1 MKRKFS
7 FSSLRLKFASA
18 PTEDAIT
25 PEGLDSPPYSP
36 TPSCM
41 ERPVLPPDVIAELRV
56 SCAIVVN
63 ETNPPEYDDV
73 PDHREMLK
81 KYIQE
86 RDAHKAQAERRAARE
101 KRFEQSSRSHRRSD
115 STNDGAQKAYRH
127 VPQNAAANFEAT
139 TKVRKPSLGY
149 LDLPSFE
156 PLEPTHTTISAGKAP
171 KPERDEA
178 LERIRATLD
187 TRPKTSAAACIDYSG
202 PSVDSSKSNSR
213 STTTMY
219 DEYGRPS
226 TGQTSL
232 AITPGDEKRTSYGV
246 GRVSEQILQ
255 DGESASLAD
264 ATAREWM
271 AHELAR
277 RRAEYQSTGQA
288 ARPASR
294 ATSHR
299 PSSRAG
305 SLAESVIEGVRDYIR
320 PRASMDSMRSDMTG
334 LSRSQS
340 RCGSIKSN
348 KSNTWQ
354 RVKGLRKK
362 NSWSSFRSARPE
374 AETANDTADG
384 QPNLNR
390 ALPALPGLDQYVE
403 KKPKPTHIAQMMGAG
418 VTSGRAKSMPNAK
431 ALQQMQQQHHQQ
443 HQQPQEQQQKQ
454 VPVAVRRPNGGIT
467 RNMSNPEETKRQE
480 DLRRAVEEKMRMGAI
495 AESQRLRPHPLVQ
508 GNSNNNDNNAL
519 YNMGSSANN
528 MSSAIAP
535 GHLSAQRPATMGG
548 AINTTTTT
556 IATAPHPATAKLGL
570 RKKLSRFWSFDR
582 KQKGAG
588 AGMVVSN

>member
-41 ERPVLPPDVIAELRV
+41 ERPFVPPDVIAELRV

-101 KRFEQSSRSHRRSD
+101 KRFEQPSRSHRRSD
-115 STNDGAQKAYRH
+115 STNDATQTSYRH
-127 VPQNAAANFEAT
+127 VPQNAASNFEAT
-139 TKVRKPSLGY
+139 TKVRKPSFGY

-156 PLEPTHTTISAGKAP
+156 PLEPTHTTASGGKIP

-178 LERIRATLD
+178 LERIRAALD

-213 STTTMY
+213 STTTIY
-219 DEYGRPS
+219 DEFGRPS

-232 AITPGDEKRTSYGV
+232 AITPGEEKRTSYGT
-246 GRVSEQILQ
+246 GRVTEQILR
-255 DGESASLAD
+255 DGESTSLAD

-294 ATSHR
+294 ATSQR
-299 PSSRAG
+299 PGSRAG

-320 PRASMDSMRSDMTG
+320 PRASMDSMRSDYNG
-334 LSRSQS
+334 LSRTHS
-340 RCGSIKSN
+340 RSGSIKSN

-374 AETANDTADG
+374 AESANNTASDG

-390 ALPALPGLDQYVE
+390 ALPALPGLDQYKE
-403 KKPKPTHIAQMMGAG
+403 KKPKPTHIAQMMGGG
-418 VTSGRAKSMPNAK
+418 VSGRARSVPNAK
-431 ALQQMQQQHHQQ
+431 ALQQMQQQQQ
-443 HQQPQEQQQKQ
+443 QQQQQQEQPKQ
-454 VPVAVRRPNGGIT
+454 VPVAVRRPNGGVT
-467 RNMSNPEETKRQE
+467 RNMSNPEESRRQE

-495 AESQRLRPHPLVQ
+495 AESQHLRPHPLVQ
-508 GNSNNNDNNAL
+508 GNKL
-519 YNMGSSANN
+519 YTMGSANI
-528 MSSAIAP
+528 SSVAAP
-535 GHLSAQRPATMGG
+535 GHASSAQRPSTMG
-548 AINTTTTT
+548 AM
-556 IATAPHPATAKLGL
+556 PMPPPSPKWGL
-570 RKKLSRFWSFDR
+570 RKKLSRFWSFDK
-582 KQKGAG
+582 KQKGG
-588 AGMVVSN
+588 NMVATN

>member
-41 ERPVLPPDVIAELRV
+41 ERPVLPPEVIAELRV

-115 STNDGAQKAYRH
+115 SANDGNQKSYRH
-127 VPQNAAANFEAT
+127 VPQNAASNFEAT
-139 TKVRKPSLGY
+139 TKVRKPSFGY

-156 PLEPTHTTISAGKAP
+156 PLEPTHTTTSGGKAP

-294 ATSHR
+294 ATSQR

-334 LSRSQS
+334 LSRTHS
-340 RCGSIKSN
+340 RSGSIKSN

-362 NSWSSFRSARPE
+362 NSWSSFRSARPD
-374 AETANDTADG
+374 AEGENNTAADG

-390 ALPALPGLDQYVE
+390 ALPALPGLDQYKE
-403 KKPKPTHIAQMMGAG
+403 KKPKPTHIAQMMGGG
-418 VTSGRAKSMPNAK
+418 VSGRAKSMPNAK
-431 ALQQMQQQHHQQ
+431 ALQQMQLQQHQQ
-443 HQQPQEQQQKQ
+443 HQQQQQPQEIQQKQ
-454 VPVAVRRPNGGIT
+454 APMAVRRPSGGVS
-467 RNMSNPEETKRQE
+467 RNTSNPEETRRQE

-508 GNSNNNDNNAL
+508 GNNTL
-519 YNMGSSANN
+519 YNVGSPKN
-528 MSSAIAP
+528 MSSVAAP
-535 GHLSAQRPATMGG
+535 GHPLSPQRPSTMG
-548 AINTTTTT
+548 AMSTTHTTT
-556 IATAPHPATAKLGL
+556 ATAPHPTQTTTMKMGL
-570 RKKLSRFWSFDR
+570 RKKLSRFWSFDK
-582 KQKGAG
+582 KQKGG
-588 AGMVVSN
+588 DMVVSN

>member
-1 MKRKFS
+1 
-7 FSSLRLKFASA
+7 
-18 PTEDAIT
+18 
-25 PEGLDSPPYSP
+25 
-36 TPSCM
+36 M
-41 ERPVLPPDVIAELRV
+41 ERPCIPPDVIAELRV

-115 STNDGAQKAYRH
+115 SANDSKPKSYRH

-139 TKVRKPSLGY
+139 TKVRKPSFGY

-156 PLEPTHTTISAGKAP
+156 PLEPTHTTASGEKAP

-178 LERIRATLD
+178 LERIRATLE

-246 GRVSEQILQ
+246 GRVSEQILR

-294 ATSHR
+294 ANSQR

-340 RCGSIKSN
+340 RSGSIKSN

-418 VTSGRAKSMPNAK
+418 VSGRAKSMPNAK
-431 ALQQMQQQHHQQ
+431 ALQQMQHQHQQQ
-443 HQQPQEQQQKQ
+443 HQPQHQQQEIQQPKQ
-454 VPVAVRRPNGGIT
+454 APLAVRRPNGALA

-508 GNSNNNDNNAL
+508 GHSNNNNTGNNNNTL
-519 YNMGSSANN
+519 YNMSS
-528 MSSAIAP
+528 SSVVAP
-535 GHLSAQRPATMGG
+535 GHPLSSPQRPKTMGG
-548 AINTTTTT
+548 VMSTTTTT
-556 IATAPHPATAKLGL
+556 ATGTAAPTVKMGL
-570 RKKLSRFWSFDR
+570 RKKLSRFWSFGE
-582 KQKGAG
+582 KSKGV
-588 AGMVVSN
+588 VVSN